1 MGCSN
6 FWCWECIWSYVSR
19 FFCSCWGNQFSL
31 KWVLF
36 ARPYILWF
44 LFFFWISVCGVVPFY
59 SQLVAFMLCLDWQ
72 EQLPHHLMSSVEEL
86 DGRELVFCWM
96 DSLAPSLVQ
105 LLLRKCKNMITSYK
119 RGIWR
124 TWIWLS
130 LRTNEV
136 FVVDFQSHFVV
147 LFCSENIG
155 LVGLTRVGSRRVIQI
170 SAFFMLFFSI
180 FGEY

>member
-1 MGCSN
+1 MSAGFSALV
-6 FWCWECIWSYVSR
+6 EVIS
-19 FFCSCWGNQFSL
+19 FSL

-36 ARPYILWF
+36 AMTYILWF
-44 LFFFWISVCGVVPFY
+44 LFFFWIYVCGVVPFY

-96 DSLAPSLVQ
+96 DSLAPSLAQ
-105 LLLRKCKNMITSYK
+105 LLLRKCKNMITSYD
-119 RGIWR
+119 RGIW

-136 FVVDFQSHFVV
+136 FV
-147 LFCSENIG
+147 
-155 LVGLTRVGSRRVIQI
+155 
-170 SAFFMLFFSI
+170 AP
-180 FGEY
+180 